1 MIEFSDESKELDM
14 TSIKGGWRLNEDV
27 PVKFDHRKNIVAI
40 VVERGFECDLASIPA
55 ILRPYVS
62 NDDYRVRTPS
72 ILHDYLYKKRGM
84 VVHATFSWVKNI
96 KLSRKDCDRL
106 FCEAL
111 RFYGM
116 SKTKAW
122 LMWLA
127 VRVGGWK
134 AWDHV

>member
-1 MIEFSDESKELDM
+1 M
-14 TSIKGGWRLNEDV
+14 
-27 PVKFDHRKNIVAI
+27 
-40 VVERGFECDLASIPA
+40 
-55 ILRPYVS
+55 S
-62 NDDYRVRTPS
+62 NDDYKVRNPA
-72 ILHDYLYKKRGM
+72 IVHDYLYSKTGELCKTRRVGRK
-84 VVHATFSWVKNI
+84 VLY
-96 KLSRKDCDRL
+96 LSRKDCDRL
-106 FCEAL
+106 FYEAL

>member
-1 MIEFSDESKELDM
+1 MIFFNPASQELTLISTPRGWVLGEQVDVFF
-14 TSIKGGWRLNEDV
+14 TRGSFTIHKGF
-27 PVKFDHRKNIVAI
+27 KT
-40 VVERGFECDLASIPA
+40 DLASIPA
-55 ILRPYVS
+55 VLRPIVS
-62 NDDYRVRTPS
+62 NDDYKVRNPA
-72 ILHDYLYKKRGM
+72 IVHDYLYSKNGR
-84 VVHATFSWVKNI
+84 VVQNTPSWQKVLY
-96 KLSRKDCDRL
+96 LSRKDCDRL
-106 FCEAL
+106 FYEAL